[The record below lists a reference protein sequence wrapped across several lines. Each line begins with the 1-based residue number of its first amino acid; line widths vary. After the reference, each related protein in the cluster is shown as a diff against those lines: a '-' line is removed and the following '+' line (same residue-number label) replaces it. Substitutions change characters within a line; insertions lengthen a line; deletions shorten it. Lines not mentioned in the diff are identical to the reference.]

1 MFGKIIENHG
11 KRSGPTFGDDYPE
24 WIWSDIFLRVISMY
38 SKVVIIYKTM
48 LSMLSVL
55 SIKLYFVYQLI
66 GSLDLAENNYD
77 EIFFR
82 H

>member
-1 MFGKIIENHG
+1 
-11 KRSGPTFGDDYPE
+11 
-24 WIWSDIFLRVISMY
+24 MY
-38 SKVVIIYKTM
+38 SKVIIIYKTM

-55 SIKLYFVYQLI
+55 SIKVYFVYQLI
-66 GSLDLAENNYD
+66 GSLDLAENDYD

>member
-1 MFGKIIENHG
+1 
-11 KRSGPTFGDDYPE
+11 
-24 WIWSDIFLRVISMY
+24 MY
-38 SKVVIIYKTM
+38 SKVIIIYKTM

-66 GSLDLAENNYD
+66 GFLDLAENSYD

>member
-1 MFGKIIENHG
+1 MFDKMIENHG
-11 KRSGPTFGDDYPE
+11 KRSGPTFGDDYLE

-38 SKVVIIYKTM
+38 SKVIIIYRTM

-66 GSLDLAENNYD
+66 GSLDLAENSYD